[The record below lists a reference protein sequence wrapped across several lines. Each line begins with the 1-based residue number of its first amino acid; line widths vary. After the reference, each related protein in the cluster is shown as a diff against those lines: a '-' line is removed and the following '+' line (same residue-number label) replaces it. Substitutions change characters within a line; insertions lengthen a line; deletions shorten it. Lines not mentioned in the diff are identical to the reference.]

1 MIHVDKKATIGRLI
15 LLLVTVA
22 WGSSFVVLKD
32 TLTTFGNGNFTFLIL
47 AMRFIIAGAILSVV
61 FYKKLISIKKSTFI
75 KGLILGFILFGAYSI
90 QTVGLRYTT
99 PSKNA
104 FLTAVYVVLVPF
116 LAWLFLSKK
125 PVISN
130 YIGAVICLVGIA
142 FVAIVGK
149 NEHASKEFL
158 GDLLSLA
165 SGFFYAFQIIYISKH
180 AEKEDA
186 MQLLIIEI
194 LTVAVLCVLITSTI
208 EIPMHYSELIIPKGF
223 IWKMFY
229 LSLVCTLFAQFGQ
242 MIAQKYTPA
251 TSVAIIFSLE
261 AVFGVIFEL
270 ILGEAKMTGYL
281 ITGFVL
287 IFVAELVSEIGIK
300 RLISIFKKDKSNE
313 QLNKNN

>member
-1 MIHVDKKATIGRLI
+1 
-15 LLLVTVA
+15 
-22 WGSSFVVLKD
+22 
-32 TLTTFGNGNFTFLIL
+32 
-47 AMRFIIAGAILSVV
+47 
-61 FYKKLISIKKSTFI
+61 
-75 KGLILGFILFGAYSI
+75 
-90 QTVGLRYTT
+90 
-99 PSKNA
+99 
-104 FLTAVYVVLVPF
+104 
-116 LAWLFLSKK
+116 
-125 PVISN
+125 
-130 YIGAVICLVGIA
+130 
-142 FVAIVGK
+142 
-149 NEHASKEFL
+149 
-158 GDLLSLA
+158 
-165 SGFFYAFQIIYISKH
+165 
-180 AEKEDA
+180 